1 MFIRKL
7 LTEAQ
12 QKPLE
17 YFIGSCVFLVAAFGA
32 VVKDVAS
39 SVFLIFIVISFFYVK
54 QWPQTW
60 RCLSQIEKLFLTGF
74 LLYLVSGFLS
84 YINVADDYE
93 YIKHMGRYLRF
104 AFIVPVYLFLVHS
117 KFELARFFI
126 SGIVVSGP
134 VYLFFALST
143 IYSNQGPPGQGYY
156 HHILFGDT
164 AMLNSALMMVFLL
177 TRRFSFS
184 IRLLI
189 VISMFCALY
198 ASVLSTARGA
208 WVAAP
213 VIIGILVW
221 YAVKSAGIGLKK
233 IGFIVIAVIM
243 VISLSPAM
251 DILSKRYTEAISEI
265 KLFYS
270 GEGFETSVGGRL
282 ALWDVAID
290 VWKENPVLGTGP
302 GDYDED
308 LMSHKEQGRYPTVGP
323 HKTTHNIY
331 LQVLVS
337 NGLVG
342 ILIFL
347 PTFII
352 LPLWYIRGVA
362 SDSRQLEKISALILI
377 VSVAIFGLT
386 ESWTLRSPFVAIF
399 AVYFSVLFTS
409 LDKTDSRCSKVG

>member
-1 MFIRKL
+1 MFIQKL
-7 LTEAQ
+7 LAEAQ

-17 YFIGSCVFLVAAFGA
+17 YFIGFCVFLIAALGA

-39 SVFLIFIVISFFYVK
+39 SVFLVFIVISFFYVK

-60 RCLSQIEKLFLTGF
+60 RCLGQVEKLFLTGF
-74 LLYLVSGFLS
+74 LLYLASGFLS

-104 AFIVPVYLFLVHS
+104 ALIVPLYLFLAHS
-117 KFELARFFI
+117 KFELTRFFI
-126 SGIVVSGP
+126 SGIVISGP
-134 VYLFFALST
+134 VYLLFALLT
-143 IYSNQGPPGQGYY
+143 IYINQGPPGQGYY
-156 HHILFGDT
+156 HHIMFGDT
-164 AMLNSALMMVFLL
+164 AMLNSAIMMVLLL
-177 TRRFSFS
+177 TRKFTFS

-189 VISMFCALY
+189 MISMFCSLY

-208 WVAAP
+208 WVTAP

-221 YAVKSAGIGLKK
+221 YAVKSAGIGVKK
-233 IGFIVIAVIM
+233 IGFVIVAVIII
-243 VISLSPAM
+243 ISLSPAM

-302 GDYDED
+302 GDYDDD
-308 LMSHKEQGRYPTVGP
+308 LVGHKDQGRYPTVAP

-347 PTFII
+347 PTLIV
-352 LPLWYIRGVA
+352 LPLYYIRREV
-362 SDSRQLEKISALILI
+362 SDSMQFEKLSALILI

-386 ESWTLRSPFVAIF
+386 ESWILRAPFVAIF
-399 AVYFSVLFTS
+399 AVYFAVLFTS
-409 LDKTDSRCSKVG
+409 LDKTDSSCGKLR